1 MKPIRGNGKQNT
13 RDVILQTLKSTNQ
26 AKVDDLA
33 EAANVSPVT
42 IRHHLNSLQA
52 DNLIEVGSVRL
63 KVGRPYYVYSLSE
76 KGHELFPHKYVSLT
90 KRLLDELKEH
100 LPAETVTQLFSG
112 IVQNII
118 DEHRS
123 KFEALEAAARLPYLV
138 NLLTEEGFMADWD
151 NQGDEYKLTVY
162 SCPYFSLVETH
173 SEICQLDKEL
183 IFSVLQG
190 PVKQHGCIIDGDN
203 RCVFTFMASEM
214 QSRDN

>member
-1 MKPIRGNGKQNT
+1 MKLTTGNGKLNT
-13 RDVILQTLKSTNQ
+13 REVILQTLKSTNQ

-100 LPAETVTQLFSG
+100 LPAETVTKLFSG

-118 DEHRS
+118 DKHRG
-123 KFEALEAAARLPYLV
+123 KFESLDAEKRLPYLV
-138 NLLTEEGFMADWD
+138 DLLSEEGFLADWD

-173 SEICQLDKEL
+173 SEICQLDREL

-190 PVKQHGCIIDGDN
+190 PVTQHGCIIDGDT
-203 RCVFTFMASEM
+203 RCEFTFLASEM
-214 QSRDN
+214 NSK